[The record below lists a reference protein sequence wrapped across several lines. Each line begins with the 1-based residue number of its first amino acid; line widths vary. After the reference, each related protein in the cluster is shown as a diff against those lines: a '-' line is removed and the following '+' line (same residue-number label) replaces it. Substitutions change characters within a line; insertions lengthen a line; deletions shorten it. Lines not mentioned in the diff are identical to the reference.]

1 MDEEIGTARV
11 ASTPGG
17 IPGTGKSE
25 RREAG
30 RGRYPR
36 RRRVPRLPVATLTE
50 TPVLPGGQAILVRA
64 ASPEDG
70 ERLRHMFARLSPMSI
85 YQRFHSPF
93 PRVPEWA
100 VAHAVE
106 VDHRDKLSL
115 VALVD
120 GEIVGQALYVRLARS
135 DEADVAVVVEDAW
148 QRHGIG
154 SLLLS
159 RLAEEARRRGIG
171 ALTGAVL
178 HENSAMR
185 ALLAGSVALR
195 YSKEDGVHLAYVPL
209 RASGPARVAGDA
221 R

>member
-1 MDEEIGTARV
+1 MDDGIGAARE
-11 ASTPGG
+11 ASSTGG
-17 IPGTGKSE
+17 VPRTGKSE
-25 RREAG
+25 SCEAG
-30 RGRYPR
+30 PRRYPR
-36 RRRVPRLPVATLTE
+36 RRRVPRLPVPPLTE
-50 TPVLPGGQAILVRA
+50 RPVLPGGQALVVRA

-70 ERLRHMFARLSPMSI
+70 ERLRHMFARLSPTSI

-120 GEIVGQALYVRLARS
+120 GEIVGQAMYARLARS
-135 DEADVAVVVEDAW
+135 DEAEVAVVVEDAW
-148 QRHGIG
+148 QRYGIG

-159 RLAEEARRRGIG
+159 RLAEEASRQGIG

-178 HENSAMR
+178 HENGAMR
-185 ALLAGSVALR
+185 ALLAGFVTLR
-195 YSKEDGVHLAYVPL
+195 YSKEDGMHLAHVPL
-209 RASGPARVAGDA
+209 RASGPAPVAGEA